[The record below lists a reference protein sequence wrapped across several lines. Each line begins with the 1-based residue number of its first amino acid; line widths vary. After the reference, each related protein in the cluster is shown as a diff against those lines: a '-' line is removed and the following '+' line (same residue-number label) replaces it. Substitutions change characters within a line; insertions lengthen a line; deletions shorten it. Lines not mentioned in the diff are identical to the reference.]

1 MKKIIYL
8 LAGISTVFVL
18 TLGNVNIQKETQ
30 LSAKEVVQYSHGNTG
45 G

>member
-1 MKKIIYL
+1 MKKIILL

-18 TLGNVNIQKETQ
+18 TLANANIQKETQ
-30 LSAKEVVQYSHGNTG
+30 LSTEEVVQYSHGNTG

>member
-8 LAGISTVFVL
+8 LVGISTAFVL
-18 TLGNVNIQKETQ
+18 TLGNATVQKETH
-30 LSAKEVVQYSHGNTG
+30 LSIEEVVQYSHGNTG